1 MPVYLER
8 MSMQYF
14 KHMTSMRHD
23 IKIKRL
29 ISKYGLEGYGLY
41 NLIIESIVENISTES
56 PLPELSETC
65 EDMAEFYNGNTAK
78 INEIVAFMLNQ
89 GLFELNEI
97 TGRVLCGKVY
107 KFLEQSQTRSKE
119 IRDLIAQYKTVKD
132 CIRPSQTKVI
142 EQEQNKN
149 KNKNKNRKEQDA
161 QPESGDC
168 LLSFDLFWIAY
179 DKKVE
184 RTKCEKLWK
193 KINPDT
199 YELIISHVKEY
210 VQSTPDKQ
218 FRKNPETY
226 LFNKCW
232 NNEIV
237 WKDGKPKPSIQDSLK
252 RYEEMEKT
260 L

>member
-1 MPVYLER
+1 
-8 MSMQYF
+8 MQYF

-29 ISKYGLEGYGLY
+29 ISKFGLEGYGLY

-119 IRDLIAQYKTVKD
+119 IRDLITQYKTVTD
-132 CIRPSQTKVI
+132 CQRPSQTKVI
-142 EQEQNKN
+142 EQEEEQEKN
-149 KNKNKNRKEQDA
+149 KKKKRTEQEQDA
-161 QPESGDC
+161 QPDSDDY
-168 LLSFDLFWIAY
+168 LLSFDLFWITY

-184 RTKCEKLWK
+184 RSKCEKLWK

-199 YELIISHVKEY
+199 YELILTHAEEY
-210 VQSTPDKQ
+210 VRSTPDKQ
-218 FRKNPETY
+218 YRKNPETY

-232 NNEIV
+232 NDEIV
-237 WKDGKPKPSIQDSLK
+237 WKDGKPQSNIQDKLK
-252 RYEEMEKT
+252 ANEDLFNE
-260 L
+260 LP

>member
-1 MPVYLER
+1 
-8 MSMQYF
+8 MQYF

-29 ISKYGLEGYGLY
+29 ISKFGLEGYGLY

-119 IRDLIAQYKTVKD
+119 IRDLIAQYKTVTD
-132 CIRPSQTKVI
+132 CLRPSQTKVI
-142 EQEQNKN
+142 EQEEEQEKN
-149 KNKNKNRKEQDA
+149 KKKKRTEQEQDA
-161 QPESGDC
+161 QPDSDDY
-168 LLSFDLFWIAY
+168 LLSFDLFWITY

-184 RTKCEKLWK
+184 RSKCEKLWK

-199 YELIISHVKEY
+199 YELILTHAEEY
-210 VQSTPDKQ
+210 VRSTPDKQ
-218 FRKNPETY
+218 YRKNPETY

-232 NNEIV
+232 NDEIV
-237 WKDGKPKPSIQDSLK
+237 WKDGKPQSNIQDKLK
-252 RYEEMEKT
+252 ANEDLFNE
-260 L
+260 LP